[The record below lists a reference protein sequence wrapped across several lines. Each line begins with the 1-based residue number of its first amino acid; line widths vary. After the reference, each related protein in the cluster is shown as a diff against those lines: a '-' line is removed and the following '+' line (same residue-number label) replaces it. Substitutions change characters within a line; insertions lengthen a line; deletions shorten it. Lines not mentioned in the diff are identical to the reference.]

1 MLSVLLAH
9 WTPTGTILHAVF
21 NGKAGY
27 TLFFVLSGYL
37 ISRILFNERIK
48 ETPIS
53 KALSL
58 FYARRTL
65 RIFPIYYLTLFV
77 VWTFGLIPSNI
88 WSYIMYFQN
97 IQFAINDSFD
107 GVNSHLWSLAVEEQF
122 YLVWPFMMLLT
133 PKQHLLKAIVIS
145 AAIGPLS
152 RLVGI
157 EWFGAIG
164 KNIEM
169 IQLLTPTTLDCFG
182 MGALLAYFETY
193 RFDSYLKF
201 VRSLGP
207 LLIGITGV
215 LLYLVFRHFREGIL
229 DDLFHRT
236 VISLWCIYLIP
247 LNFRINT
254 SRYSQTLVF
263 KAFLH
268 IGKVSYGMYLFHN
281 YVKVWFDW
289 FRAYLIQ
296 NLNSETL
303 VAMINATTENKIQF
317 VLLTILTIM
326 LSSFSWWLIESP
338 MNRLKRYFPYS

>member
-1 MLSVLLAH
+1 
-9 WTPTGTILHAVF
+9 
-21 NGKAGY
+21 
-27 TLFFVLSGYL
+27 
-37 ISRILFNERIK
+37 
-48 ETPIS
+48 
-53 KALSL
+53 
-58 FYARRTL
+58 
-65 RIFPIYYLTLFV
+65 
-77 VWTFGLIPSNI
+77 
-88 WSYIMYFQN
+88 MYFQN

-317 VLLTILTIM
+317 VLLTILTIA
-326 LSSFSWWLIESP
+326 LASFSWWLIESP
-338 MNRLKRYFPYS
+338 INKLKRFFPYSQTIRG